1 MLEIIGKD
9 IAYSN
14 KIISDLLEYSKE
26 MKLDLTDV
34 TPLYLTREALALV
47 RIPRRVRVVELAKN
61 TPLIS
66 VDVEKV
72 KRAFVNVIKNAVD
85 AMPKGGTLT
94 IRSRKSDGNLEISFA
109 DTGMGMPG
117 ETLQRI
123 FTPLFTSKAK
133 GMGFGLAISKRVVEA
148 HGGRITVEST
158 VGEGSTFTLIIPIE
172 RKKLGGEKIWI
183 EPPESLLSTTM
194 KA

>member
-1 MLEIIGKD
+1 
-9 IAYSN
+9 
-14 KIISDLLEYSKE
+14 
-26 MKLDLTDV
+26 
-34 TPLYLTREALALV
+34 
-47 RIPRRVRVVELAKN
+47 LAKN

-72 KRAFVNVIKNAVD
+72 KRAFVNVIKNALD

-94 IRSRKSDGNLEISFA
+94 IRSRRSDGNLEISFA
-109 DTGMGMPG
+109 DTGMGMPR

-183 EPPESLLSTTM
+183 VPPESLLSTTM